1 MKDKLP
7 SLEELLKAGVH
18 FGHKKERWNPK
29 MQPFIFSIRDNTSI
43 IDLDKT
49 QEYLQLALNYIEK
62 LISDNKIIL
71 FVGTKKQVQ
80 DLIAQVENFDLPYIN
95 NRWLGGT
102 LTNFETIKKNLQ
114 KIKKLE
120 KEQEQGGWKELTK
133 FEQTKKTEELKK
145 LIKKFGGIKNLEKL
159 PDALFVVDTNREK
172 VAIHEARNLDIPI
185 IALVDSNSNPD
196 EITCPIPAN
205 DDAVRSLELILGVFF
220 DKIKEVQAKTKKTS
234 KKTDKSRKSQKEKNK
249 DEG

>member
-7 SLEELLKAGVH
+7 SLEELLEAGVH

-29 MQPFIFSIRDNTSI
+29 MQPYIFSVRDNTSI

-49 QEYLQLALNYIEK
+49 REYLQKALDYIEK
-62 LISDNKIIL
+62 LISDNKVIL

-80 DLIAQVENFDLPYIN
+80 DLIGQAENLDLPYIN

-114 KIKKLE
+114 KITKLE
-120 KEQEQGGWKELTK
+120 KEQEQGDWKELTK
-133 FEQTKKTEELKK
+133 FEQTKKIEELKK

-159 PDALFVVDTNREK
+159 PDALFVVDTTKEK
-172 VAIHEARNLDIPI
+172 VAIQEARNLDIPI

-205 DDAVRSLELILGVFF
+205 DDAVRSLKLILGVFF
-220 DKIKEVQAKTKKTS
+220 DKIKEVQLKTKKITS
-234 KKTDKSRKSQKEKNK
+234 KTDKSQKEKIK
-249 DEG
+249 DED

>member
-7 SLEELLKAGVH
+7 SLEELLEAGVH

-29 MQPFIFSIRDNTSI
+29 MQPYVFSIRDNTSI

-49 QEYLQLALNYIEK
+49 REYLQKALDYIEK
-62 LISDNKIIL
+62 LISDNKVIL

-80 DLIAQVENFDLPYIN
+80 DLISQVKNLDLPYIN

-120 KEQEQGGWKELTK
+120 KEQEQGDWKELTK
-133 FEQTKKTEELKK
+133 FEQTKKIEELKK

-159 PDALFVVDTNREK
+159 PDALFVVDTTKEK
-172 VAIHEARNLDIPI
+172 VAIQEARNLDIPI

-205 DDAVRSLELILGVFF
+205 DDAVRSLKLILGVLF
-220 DKIKEVQAKTKKTS
+220 DKIKEVQLKTKKITS
-234 KKTDKSRKSQKEKNK
+234 KTDKSQKEKIK
-249 DEG
+249 DED